1 MYRVEIVFLDVFAQF
16 LAALSNKHLFI
27 KLGHHTQREIP
38 YGRKAVGGMAT
49 SNNVGS
55 ENSPLVP
62 PVSNLDEVSIRLGTS
77 RSVQRRVAE
86 DPYSCDR
93 FSEFGQHTVRD
104 TYKPSAGSMLWSRDD
119 LTEYLLACAC
129 QSSHLHTSLPPAAPG
144 KPAEHRDCLPSFHH
158 ALILTTGSEAHIY
171 STV

>member
-1 MYRVEIVFLDVFAQF
+1 
-16 LAALSNKHLFI
+16 
-27 KLGHHTQREIP
+27 
-38 YGRKAVGGMAT
+38 MAT

-93 FSEFGQHTVRD
+93 FSEFGQHTVRGCLIFCHRGARGGVD
-104 TYKPSAGSMLWSRDD
+104 RRSDNAASADVEIDPAKRHRDD
-119 LTEYLLACAC
+119 DLWPKLRFALA
-129 QSSHLHTSLPPAAPG
+129 QTQHTLADETSV
-144 KPAEHRDCLPSFHH
+144 K
-158 ALILTTGSEAHIY
+158 T
-171 STV
+171 